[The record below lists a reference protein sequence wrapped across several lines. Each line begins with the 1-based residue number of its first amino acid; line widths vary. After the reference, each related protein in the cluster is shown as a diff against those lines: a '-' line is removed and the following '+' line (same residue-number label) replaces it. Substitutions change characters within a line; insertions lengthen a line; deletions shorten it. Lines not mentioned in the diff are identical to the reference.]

1 MKILEIYAETMELE
15 EDVDLTAVA
24 EATDGYTGA
33 DLRAILYS
41 SQMIRGEEVFFL
53 GVGRILNNIIVYFR

>member
-1 MKILEIYAETMELE
+1 MQIYGETMELDE
-15 EDVDLTAVA
+15 NVDLEAVA

-41 SQMIRGEEVFFL
+41 SQMIKGEEGAFFVRSITFEHVVNL
-53 GVGRILNNIIVYFR
+53 VVYFR